1 MQAHRQAIT
10 INLSFIS
17 KAPLAEASSTEMT
30 SGALGYT
37 DESLLPRLGQVL
49 WSWQLCT
56 GCLEVQSC
64 IADSCPAKRV
74 VRLQRYFQFYKAVVS
89 TYVDG
94 SSAKDRVLKTH
105 EDLWRAIR
113 ALKSNPDIT
122 RAGFRQL
129 LFSSKTGNLP
139 DPTWNQSDL
148 LNAATLVVKLL
159 TMIDSSSLYHSS
171 DRLETG
177 GSRIHWKDDVP
188 FSKYLQDLFPTENHP
203 VLSYPHSDLLIDMKS
218 ELRATK
224 LKKHLG
230 ITFRPTHD
238 IRNHLRLHRR
248 LNVLEIYHHTTFLK
262 EHLRSTR
269 GSGDRSSPSTSIK
282 V

>member
-1 MQAHRQAIT
+1 
-10 INLSFIS
+10 
-17 KAPLAEASSTEMT
+17 
-30 SGALGYT
+30 
-37 DESLLPRLGQVL
+37 V
-49 WSWQLCT
+49 
-56 GCLEVQSC
+56 
-64 IADSCPAKRV
+64 ADSCPAKRV
-74 VRLQRYFQFYKAVVS
+74 ARLQRYFQFYKAVVS

-122 RAGFRQL
+122 RAGFCQL
-129 LFSSKTGNLP
+129 LSIKTDDLS
-139 DPTWNQSDL
+139 DPTRNQPDL
-148 LNAATLVVKLL
+148 LNATTLVVKLL
-159 TMIDSSSLYHSS
+159 TMIDSSALYHSS

-177 GSRIHWKDDVP
+177 RSRIHWKDDVP
-188 FSKYLQDLFPTENHP
+188 FSKYLQDLFPTDNHP
-203 VLSYPHSDLLIDMKS
+203 VLSYPNNDLFIDMKF

-248 LNVLEIYHHTTFLK
+248 LNALEIYHHTAFLK
-262 EHLRSTR
+262 EHMRLTR
-269 GSGDRSSPSTSIK
+269 ASGDWLSPSTSIQ

>member
-1 MQAHRQAIT
+1 MQAHRQGVT
-10 INLSFIS
+10 IDLTFLSE
-17 KAPLAEASSTEMT
+17 APSAEASSTAMT
-30 SGALGYT
+30 LGALENI
-37 DESLLPRLGQVL
+37 DESLFPRLGQVL

-56 GCLEVQSC
+56 GCLEIQAC

-74 VRLQRYFQFYKAVVS
+74 ARLQRYFQFYKAVVS

-105 EDLWRAIR
+105 EDLWCAIR

-122 RAGFRQL
+122 RVGFCQS

-139 DPTWNQSDL
+139 EPTWNQPDL
-148 LNAATLVVKLL
+148 LNATTLVVKLL
-159 TMIDSSSLYHSS
+159 TMIDSSALYHSS

-203 VLSYPHSDLLIDMKS
+203 VLSYPDNDLLIDMKS

-224 LKKHLG
+224 LKKRLD

-248 LNVLEIYHHTTFLK
+248 LNVLEIYHHTAFLK
-262 EHLRSTR
+262 EHMRLTR
-269 GSGDRSSPSTSIK
+269 GSGDWSSPSTSIK